1 MSELMHV
8 KFHGNHISPEKLSL
22 SELSDVLVNL
32 EKSILPIIS
41 MKNPDIANEFSLSL
55 SRIEKGSL
63 ALSFQSSHFSNL
75 REAFFFLKDLVDTDS
90 LYKLPY
96 KSIEPFK
103 KIYSFI
109 KEKAISMELSDSSEV
124 IMNLLYSHELDI
136 PEKFSLSGETTIYG
150 RLLRI
155 GGKSPSVQI
164 QINDKEIITCSASEK
179 IVKMLEKANR
189 LYEYVGVTG
198 EAKWNPDDYSIQS
211 LDIERI
217 ENYEQA
223 DPSNIMAE
231 LSKEIG
237 HYFKNINPEQ
247 YVSELRD

>member
-1 MSELMHV
+1 MSEKIHV
-8 KFHGNHISPEKLSL
+8 KFHGNHISPEKISL
-22 SELSDVLVNL
+22 SELSELL
-32 EKSILPIIS
+32 FSFEKSILPIIS

-55 SRIEKGSL
+55 SKIEKGSL

-103 KIYSFI
+103 KIYGFV
-109 KEKAISMELSDSSEV
+109 KEKAISMQLSDSSEV
-124 IMNLLYSHELDI
+124 IMNLSYSSELDI
-136 PEKFSLSGETTIYG
+136 PNKVSLSGETTIYG

-179 IVKMLEKANR
+179 IVKMLEKAR
-189 LYEYVGVTG
+189 R
-198 EAKWNPDDYSIQS
+198 KS
-211 LDIERI
+211 
-217 ENYEQA
+217 
-223 DPSNIMAE
+223 
-231 LSKEIG
+231 
-237 HYFKNINPEQ
+237 
-247 YVSELRD
+247 